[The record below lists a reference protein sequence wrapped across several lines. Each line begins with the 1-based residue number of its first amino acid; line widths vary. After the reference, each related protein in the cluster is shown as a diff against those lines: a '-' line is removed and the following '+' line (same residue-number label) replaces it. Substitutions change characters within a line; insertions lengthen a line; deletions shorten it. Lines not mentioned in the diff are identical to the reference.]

1 MIGLVEALLKAR
13 SDVAILARLMKITQ
27 RHVL

>member
-13 SDVAILARLMKITQ
+13 PDVAIPTRLTKIMQ
-27 RHVL
+27 